1 MNICLKRTFCTSV
14 GSIGFLYS
22 NSSPTLNDMSM
33 GMMLDLKE
41 KQWNGPS
48 VLMHNMALLS
58 AIILSA
64 SPDGAPVI
72 WLTMNKI
79 MSRYQITR
87 YQKLCYVAIYW
98 NYKTYFWRKF
108 ITHNCQDL
116 FYSGIG
122 NWFVASRHFTIF
134 FHVQFGCLSTL
145 LTYNTLKHN
154 SIKHRILC

>member
-1 MNICLKRTFCTSV
+1 MNEFTKYFPYQLGFKMNICLKRTFCTSV

-58 AIILSA
+58 AIILSP

-72 WLTMNKI
+72 WLTMN
-79 MSRYQITR
+79 
-87 YQKLCYVAIYW
+87 
-98 NYKTYFWRKF
+98 
-108 ITHNCQDL
+108 
-116 FYSGIG
+116 
-122 NWFVASRHFTIF
+122 
-134 FHVQFGCLSTL
+134 
-145 LTYNTLKHN
+145 
-154 SIKHRILC
+154 

>member
-1 MNICLKRTFCTSV
+1 MNKIFGMHQILYPQRILALKDIEHTFCTSV

-72 WLTMNKI
+72 LLTMNKI
-79 MSRYQITR
+79 M
-87 YQKLCYVAIYW
+87 
-98 NYKTYFWRKF
+98 N
-108 ITHNCQDL
+108 
-116 FYSGIG
+116 
-122 NWFVASRHFTIF
+122 
-134 FHVQFGCLSTL
+134 
-145 LTYNTLKHN
+145 
-154 SIKHRILC
+154 

>member
-58 AIILSA
+58 AIILSP

-72 WLTMNKI
+72 WLTMN
-79 MSRYQITR
+79 
-87 YQKLCYVAIYW
+87 
-98 NYKTYFWRKF
+98 
-108 ITHNCQDL
+108 
-116 FYSGIG
+116 
-122 NWFVASRHFTIF
+122 
-134 FHVQFGCLSTL
+134 
-145 LTYNTLKHN
+145 
-154 SIKHRILC
+154 